1 MKQLIAFLMA
11 ALFSVSMAMAQEK
24 KDAPKPAD
32 KPAAVKECKDK
43 DGKVIKCP
51 DEPKKDD
58 KKPAEPAKK

>member
-1 MKQLIAFLMA
+1 MKNIIVFLMA
-11 ALFSVSMAMAQEK
+11 ILFSVSVSIAQEK

-51 DEPKKDD
+51 EAP
-58 KKPAEPAKK
+58 KPAEPAKK